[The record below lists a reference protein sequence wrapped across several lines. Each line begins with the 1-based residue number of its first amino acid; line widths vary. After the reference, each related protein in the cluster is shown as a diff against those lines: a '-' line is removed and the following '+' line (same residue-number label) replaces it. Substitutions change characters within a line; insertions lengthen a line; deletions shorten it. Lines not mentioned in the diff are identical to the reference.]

1 MPECPNCN
9 QYYFGTPAECPNCH
23 KKLPVSKPAP
33 KPAPKPTPTLS
44 YGSIREKQNNIGN
57 VVQTLAGID
66 LVINAI
72 ATIICAI
79 AFGRDHWG
87 DFSFGSFIL
96 ILLVGFIAS
105 AIAFIMLY
113 AFGRL
118 VESSIQTAENTE
130 ASLKYLNQIAQTQEK
145 DVAGNE

>member
-1 MPECPNCN
+1 M
-9 QYYFGTPAECPNCH
+9 
-23 KKLPVSKPAP
+23 
-33 KPAPKPTPTLS
+33 
-44 YGSIREKQNNIGN
+44 
-57 VVQTLAGID
+57 
-66 LVINAI
+66 
-72 ATIICAI
+72 
-79 AFGRDHWG
+79 
-87 DFSFGSFIL
+87 

-130 ASLKYLNQIAQTQEK
+130 ASLKYLEQIAQTQEK